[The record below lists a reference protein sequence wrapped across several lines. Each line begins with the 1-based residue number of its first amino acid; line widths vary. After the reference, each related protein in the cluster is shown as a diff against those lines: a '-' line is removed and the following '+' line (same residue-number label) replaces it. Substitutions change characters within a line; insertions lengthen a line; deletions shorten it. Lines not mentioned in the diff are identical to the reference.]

1 MEVVLG
7 KIVNTYGLKGA
18 LKVYSFSDFA
28 TKRYTKNATVTL
40 IHPQSKEKV
49 SLKVATYTQI
59 KGMDILTFNGLD
71 DINLV
76 EKYVGYEIF
85 LDILGNDLPPDSY
98 YYGDLMNCEVFNQ
111 NQLIGKVIQIQDC
124 GNQQNLRIQC
134 LNKNKTFLYPFI
146 HHFLKKVDVK
156 NKRID
161 LNPIE
166 GMIPYEKN

>member
-28 TKRYTKNATVTL
+28 AKRYTKNATVTL
-40 IHPQSKEKV
+40 IHPQTKDKV

-59 KGMDILTFNGLD
+59 KGMDILTFYGLE

-85 LDILGNDLPPDSY
+85 LDILGNDLPKDSY
-98 YYGDLMNCEVFNQ
+98 YYGDLINCEVYNQ
-111 NQLIGKVIQIQDC
+111 NQLIGHVIQIQDC

-134 LNKNKTFLYPFI
+134 FNKNKTFLYPFI
-146 HHFLKKVDVK
+146 NHFLKNVDVK

-166 GMIPYEKN
+166 GMIPYEKD